1 MRMSRERVGALI
13 AFERGVSLAP
23 FRESAVRLEANISS
37 ILLETIFFPGS
48 PLHDGGVIVQSD
60 KVVAASCIF
69 PLTTNPDVQRRMGT
83 RHRAGIGLTD
93 ETDAITLI
101 VSEETGNVSI
111 ASSGRLYEAIPHKE
125 IEDRLRALMRET
137 GQKAA
142 PAESPEPKVSAK
154 GESA

>member
-1 MRMSRERVGALI
+1 
-13 AFERGVSLAP
+13 
-23 FRESAVRLEANISS
+23 
-37 ILLETIFFPGS
+37 LLETIFFPGS

-142 PAESPEPKVSAK
+142 PAESLEPKVAAK